1 MANGLEGLQTCHFFR
16 TSVSPHRAAEPYLGL
31 AHPHSTAPFTPVS
44 GFQRSCLEGGRAFMA
59 GSTLLVSVEN
69 KARRASGAGQVFRSP
84 QSSPS

>member
-16 TSVSPHRAAEPYLGL
+16 TSVSPHRAAESYVGL

-44 GFQRSCLEGGRAFMA
+44 GFQSSCLEGGRAFIA
-59 GSTLLVSVEN
+59 GSTLLVPVEN
-69 KARRASGAGQVFRSP
+69 KAQQTSGAGQVFQSP